1 MKYLISILI
10 FIFSVSVQA
19 VESLSSKEAAQSL
32 AQDVME
38 SVSNDQFKEGL
49 SKLLP
54 YTVVPVA
61 EFDVQMGQLE
71 MQIPAIAQR
80 FGKSIGYDFVA
91 EKQLGKS
98 LMQYVYL
105 QKFEKHVM
113 VWRFIF
119 YKPKEKWLLNT
130 WYFNDQVK
138 PLFKY

>member
-49 SKLLP
+49 SKLRP

-71 MQIPAIAQR
+71 MQIPAIA
-80 FGKSIGYDFVA
+80 
-91 EKQLGKS
+91 
-98 LMQYVYL
+98 
-105 QKFEKHVM
+105 
-113 VWRFIF
+113 
-119 YKPKEKWLLNT
+119 
-130 WYFNDQVK
+130 
-138 PLFKY
+138 

>member
-10 FIFSVSVQA
+10 FTLSVSVQA
-19 VESLSSKEAAQSL
+19 IESLSSEEEAQSL
-32 AQDVME
+32 AREVME
-38 SVSNDQFKEGL
+38 SVSKDQFKEGL
-49 SKLLP
+49 SKLRP
-54 YTVVPVA
+54 YSVVPVA
-61 EFDVQMGQLE
+61 EFDVQMGQMD

-80 FGKSIGYDFVA
+80 FGKSIGYDFV
-91 EKQLGKS
+91 EKEQLGES

-119 YKPKEKWLLNT
+119 YKPKDKWLLNT
-130 WYFNDQVK
+130 WYFDDQVQ